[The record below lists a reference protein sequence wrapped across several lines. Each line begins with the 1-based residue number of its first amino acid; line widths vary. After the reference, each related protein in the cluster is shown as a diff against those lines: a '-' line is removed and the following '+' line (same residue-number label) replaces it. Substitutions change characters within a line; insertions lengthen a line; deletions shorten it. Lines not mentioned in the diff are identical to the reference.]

1 MAASIPIAQPS
12 LRQRAKTELIILP
25 KANKRGSAPAFLQAM
40 QLPMSQPSS
49 KGSSHQPLSN
59 QVSLSLFGD
68 TAEETEEVR
77 QRSEPRLPRPRSPG
91 DSRRRLEK
99 TCPEE
104 DSLNLPIMA
113 QMLIDRERAEKHKLQ
128 AEAKE
133 QVRLHDFDKIM
144 MMSQFQEER
153 DVMRD
158 QKEQLVA
165 KLRNSHIYERSLIK
179 DIKGIVGER
188 DMLKKEV
195 EVYKQR
201 ERIAASNVGSREL
214 SPRQIPNPNRSA
226 PHIAARRGHGVPS
239 KRHRSGL
246 SSAQECYT
254 RHIKAYAESLRQQQQ
269 QQQKQPQQPQKP
281 QQQQL
286 QQQHELQELQQ
297 QQLQQELQQDLQQE
311 LQHELQQQL
320 ELQQQER

>member
-49 KGSSHQPLSN
+49 KGSSHLPLSN

-165 KLRNSHIYERSLIK
+165 KLRNSHMYGVCTPAPMSCVMCVYFGVLFL
-179 DIKGIVGER
+179 
-188 DMLKKEV
+188 LKLGCCEAEEKK
-195 EVYKQR
+195 Y
-201 ERIAASNVGSREL
+201 N
-214 SPRQIPNPNRSA
+214 
-226 PHIAARRGHGVPS
+226 
-239 KRHRSGL
+239 SGL
-246 SSAQECYT
+246 Q
-254 RHIKAYAESLRQQQQ
+254 SLVL
-269 QQQKQPQQPQKP
+269 KHNSMCVVLC
-281 QQQQL
+281 L
-286 QQQHELQELQQ
+286 QNKVARCVSRVKHL
-297 QQLQQELQQDLQQE
+297 
-311 LQHELQQQL
+311 
-320 ELQQQER
+320 